1 MFVTVILRRI
11 AAWMRYRANLHE
23 LGQLT
28 DRELMDIGLSRSNLE
43 HTARAGDERSLF
55 RGRSQNRVSGHR

>member
-1 MFVTVILRRI
+1 MFTTVIVKRI

-28 DRELMDIGLSRSNLE
+28 DRELADVGLSRSNLE
-43 HTARAGDERSLF
+43 YTARVGDERSPF
-55 RGRSQNRVSGHR
+55 RGRSQNRVCGHW